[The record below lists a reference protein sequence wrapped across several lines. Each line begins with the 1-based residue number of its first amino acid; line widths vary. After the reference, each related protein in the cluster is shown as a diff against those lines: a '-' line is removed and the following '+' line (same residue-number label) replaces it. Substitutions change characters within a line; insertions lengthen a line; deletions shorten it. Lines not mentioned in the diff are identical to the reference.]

1 MTEAQSDTG
10 QETAE
15 RSANGA
21 GQRIIAIDGPAGAGK
36 SSIAR
41 AVAERS
47 GIPYLDTGAMYRA
60 ITWAVLEAGLDPD
73 DGGGVA
79 ERCEQL
85 DIAIEPGLVTVDGI
99 DVTSAIREHRVST
112 SVSAVA
118 AVPAVRDRLVRMQRD
133 WAAQHGG
140 AVVEGRDIGT
150 VVFPTAGLKIFLTAS
165 PLERARRRHLETDDE
180 RSLEQIAAD
189 IERRDHLDSTRE
201 HSPLKPADD
210 AVWLDTSD
218 LSIDQVIDRVLD
230 LAAAAY
236 SA

>member
-1 MTEAQSDTG
+1 MSSSPTNAAPNGSVEP
-10 QETAE
+10 
-15 RSANGA
+15 GA

-41 AVAERS
+41 AVADRS

-60 ITWAVLEAGLDPD
+60 ITWAVLEADLDPQD
-73 DGGGVA
+73 REGVA
-79 ERCEQL
+79 AL
-85 DIAIEPGLVTVDGI
+85 SDGLKVSIDPGLVIVDGV
-99 DVTSAIREHRVST
+99 DVTAAIREHRVSS
-112 SVSAVA
+112 SVSAVS
-118 AVPAVRDRLVRMQRD
+118 AVPEVRERLVRMQRE

-150 VVFPTAGLKIFLTAS
+150 VVFPAAGLKIYLTAS
-165 PLERARRRHLETDDE
+165 PMERARRRHGETDDD

-201 HSPLKPADD
+201 HSPLRPADD

-236 SA
+236 SH